1 MKLILIF
8 TLLTYTLF
16 AQDYAAS
23 ISNITP
29 KIKKRMIKGNS
40 WKRGCPVGTEDLRYL
55 KLAYHGFDGK
65 PYMGE
70 LIVHKDA
77 AKSTVKVFEELYDIG
92 YPIRQMR
99 LVSDFKGKDW
109 QSIEADNT
117 SALNCRYATGRKKW
131 SNHAYGK
138 AIDINPI
145 ENPYISRTGHIAHK
159 ASLKFAKRKHNP
171 NRGSKDKA
179 LITKHDKAYNIFIKN
194 GWSWGGEW
202 SGIKDY
208 QHFDY
213 GEKPVY

>member
-1 MKLILIF
+1 MAEGF
-8 TLLTYTLF
+8 S
-16 AQDYAAS
+16 AN
-23 ISNITP
+23 ISPITAD
-29 KIKKRMIKGNS
+29 IKKRMIKGNS
-40 WKRGCPVGTEDLRYL
+40 WKKSCPVGTEDLRYL

-65 PYMGE
+65 SHTGE

-77 AKSTVKVFEELYDIG
+77 AKSTVKVFEALYDIG

-159 ASLKFAKRKHNP
+159 ASLKFAKRTHNP
-171 NRGSKDKA
+171 KRGMKDKA

-194 GWSWGGEW
+194 GWSWGGAW

-213 GEKPVY
+213 GKKSVY